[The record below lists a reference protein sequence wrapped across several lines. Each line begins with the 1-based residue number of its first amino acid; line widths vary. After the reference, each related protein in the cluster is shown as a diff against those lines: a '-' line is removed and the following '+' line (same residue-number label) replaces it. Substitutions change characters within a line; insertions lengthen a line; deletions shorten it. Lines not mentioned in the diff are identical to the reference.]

1 MTQVQDIF
9 KSEKHSV
16 WNNIVPIVEVPSSK
30 TLDAYITSD
39 IGLPIDYNELTY
51 RIKNAPSDYT
61 INLHINTPGGVID
74 GALFIIDAINKTPA
88 AVTAFLTGTVAS
100 AGTIIALA
108 CDNVVASDHLSFM
121 IHNYSINGIQGK
133 AHEVKAYQNFTD
145 ANLNAA
151 FRDFYSGFLTDT
163 EMESVI
169 DGQDLWL
176 SSAEVSDRWQKRL
189 AFKANPVVEEAPV
202 TKKRGIPSKA

>member
-9 KSEKHSV
+9 KTEEHSV
-16 WNNIVPIVEVPSSK
+16 WDKITPIVEVPSSK

-88 AVTAFLTGTVAS
+88 AVTAYLTGTVAS

-121 IHNYSINGIQGK
+121 IHNYSSSGIQG
-133 AHEVKAYQNFTD
+133 
-145 ANLNAA
+145 
-151 FRDFYSGFLTDT
+151 
-163 EMESVI
+163 
-169 DGQDLWL
+169 
-176 SSAEVSDRWQKRL
+176 
-189 AFKANPVVEEAPV
+189 
-202 TKKRGIPSKA
+202 

>member
-1 MTQVQDIF
+1 MEDLFNKPKYTVWQDLT
-9 KSEKHSV
+9 
-16 WNNIVPIVEVPSSK
+16 PIVEVPSSK

-108 CDNVVASDHLSFM
+108 CDNLVASAHLSFM
-121 IHNYSINGIQGK
+121 IHNYSGGMEGKGHEMK
-133 AHEVKAYQNFTD
+133 AHQEFVDKNLNNAFTD
-145 ANLNAA
+145 
-151 FRDFYSGFLTDT
+151 YYGGFLTIQ
-163 EMESVI
+163 EIENVI
-169 DGQDLWL
+169 DGKDLWL
-176 SSAEVSDRWQKRL
+176 GKEEVDRRWLLRKEFL
-189 AFKANPVVEEAPV
+189 
-202 TKKRGIPSKA
+202 SKVA

>member
-1 MTQVQDIF
+1 MTQVPDIF
-9 KSEKHSV
+9 KTEKHSV
-16 WNNIVPIVEVPSSK
+16 WDNVVPIVEVPSSK

-88 AVTAFLTGTVAS
+88 VVTAFLTGTVAS

-108 CDNVVASDHLSFM
+108 CDNVVASAHLSFM
-121 IHNYSINGIQGK
+121 IHNYSGGMSGKGHEMK
-133 AHEVKAYQNFTD
+133 AHQEFVDKNLNNAFTD
-145 ANLNAA
+145 YY
-151 FRDFYSGFLTDT
+151 RGFLTIQ
-163 EMESVI
+163 EIENVI
-169 DGQDLWL
+169 DGKDLWL
-176 SSAEVSDRWQKRL
+176 GKEEVDRRWLLRKEL
-189 AFKANPVVEEAPV
+189 L
-202 TKKRGIPSKA
+202 SKVA

>member
-1 MTQVQDIF
+1 MTQVPDIF
-9 KSEKHSV
+9 KAEKHSV
-16 WNNIVPIVEVPSSK
+16 WDNVVPIVEVPSSK

-108 CDNVVASDHLSFM
+108 CNEIIVSDHITFM
-121 IHNYSINGIQGK
+121 IHNYSAAGISGK
-133 AHEVKAYQNFTD
+133 GHELKAYQQFTD
-145 ANLNAA
+145 NNLNKA
-151 FRDFYSGFLTDT
+151 FKSFYKGFLTED
-163 EMESVI
+163 EMNKVL
-169 DGQDLWL
+169 DGQDLWMASDEVKERGTKKL
-176 SSAEVSDRWQKRL
+176 AEDALEKL
-189 AFKANPVVEEAPV
+189 
-202 TKKRGIPSKA
+202 TKKR

>member
-1 MTQVQDIF
+1 MTQVPDIF
-9 KSEKHSV
+9 KTEEHSV
-16 WNNIVPIVEVPSSK
+16 WDKITPIVEVPSSK

-88 AVTAFLTGTVAS
+88 VVTAFLTGTVAS

-108 CDNVVASDHLSFM
+108 CDNVVASAHLSFM
-121 IHNYSINGIQGK
+121 IHNYSSSSIQGK
-133 AHEVKAYQNFTD
+133 GHELRAYQQFID
-145 ANLNAA
+145 SNLENA
-151 FRDFYSGFLTDT
+151 FRDFYKGFLTEKEIT
-163 EMESVI
+163 SVI
-169 DGQDLWL
+169 DGQDLWMN
-176 SSAEVSDRWQKRL
+176 AEEVRKRWESKVTGVL
-189 AFKANPVVEEAPV
+189 NPVENREEV
-202 TKKRGIPSKA
+202 DLLRND

>member
-1 MTQVQDIF
+1 MEDLFNKPKYTVWQDL
-9 KSEKHSV
+9 
-16 WNNIVPIVEVPSSK
+16 VPIVEVPSSK

-108 CDNVVASDHLSFM
+108 CDNVVASAHLSFM
-121 IHNYSINGIQGK
+121 IHNYSGGMSGKGHEMK
-133 AHEVKAYQNFTD
+133 AHQEFVDKNLNNAFTD
-145 ANLNAA
+145 
-151 FRDFYSGFLTDT
+151 YYGGFLTIQ
-163 EMESVI
+163 EIENVI
-169 DGQDLWL
+169 DGKDLWL
-176 SSAEVSDRWQKRL
+176 GKEEVDRRWLLRKEL
-189 AFKANPVVEEAPV
+189 L
-202 TKKRGIPSKA
+202 SKVA